1 MTRLRP
7 SVNPSFCSSATKARY
22 PSPPE
27 TASSSPVLSTPIRA
41 TCVDG
46 CCARAESGHAAAP
59 PTSVMNSRRLIVAPR
74 GQNHAPHRLTAVR
87 VLERG
92 EGGCELRPIVLGW
105 QCRLWVPRPA
115 SKPKSSVS
123 ADAFPVCPRQRTY
136 LPILELLPPPAFRE
150 LRHRGLARRLVASAQ
165 GKCARHGAPGCRTLS

>member
-7 SVNPSFCSSATKARY
+7 SVNPSFCSSVTKARY

-59 PTSVMNSRRLIVAPR
+59 PTSVMNSRRLIVALR

-92 EGGCELRPIVLGW
+92 EGDVSCDQLFWAGNVGFESHDRG
-105 QCRLWVPRPA
+105 QNR
-115 SKPKSSVS
+115 KSSV
-123 ADAFPVCPRQRTY
+123 
-136 LPILELLPPPAFRE
+136 
-150 LRHRGLARRLVASAQ
+150 
-165 GKCARHGAPGCRTLS
+165 